1 MQVNKNNNSR
11 KPDSGHDRKRETA
24 PATPNRHDARNRSGK
39 DKAANDE
46 LIHDVK
52 QEVAAK

>member
-1 MQVNKNNNSR
+1 MQVNKNNTSR
-11 KPDSGHDRKRETA
+11 KPDAAHDRKRETA
-24 PATPNRHDARNRSGK
+24 PATPDRHDEDNRSGK

-46 LIHDVK
+46 PMHKVK